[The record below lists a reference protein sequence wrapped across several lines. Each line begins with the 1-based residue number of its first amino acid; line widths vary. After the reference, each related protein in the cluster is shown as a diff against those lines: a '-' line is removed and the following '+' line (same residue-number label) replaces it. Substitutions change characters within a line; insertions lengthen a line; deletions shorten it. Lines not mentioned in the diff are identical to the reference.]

1 MEPEVWQRIKSVF
14 DSVVLVQK
22 SERSAY
28 LRKVCSGDPELRR
41 EVEALLASYDQA
53 DSFME
58 KPFAGQIADVLTP
71 PAATDLAAGATLDHY
86 KILRKVGS
94 GGMGKVYLAEDTQ
107 LRRSVA
113 IKLLSPEATADKHQV
128 ARFVQEAR
136 LASLLNHPNILT
148 IYEVG
153 QNGGSHFISSE
164 FVSGDTLRGRISDG
178 PLAVKDAIDIAIQ
191 IASALAVAHRGG
203 VVHRDIKPENVMLR
217 EDGLLKVLDFG
228 LAKLNRNERSATDHN
243 GETWGDVRTKPG
255 IILGTVTYMSPE
267 QAGGSEVD
275 ARTDIWS
282 LGVVLYEMISG
293 RPPFSGSSAANVMQ
307 SILRVEPKPLN
318 HPTPDL
324 RRTLRRIIKRSLAK
338 SLDER
343 YRSIEEMLDDLRCFR
358 TQVEAGAAGPRSVAI
373 LPFTNITRDAR
384 VSFFEFALADAVI
397 TELAR
402 SQSLVV
408 RPSSSVAKYLGQA
421 VDPVAIGRELQVD
434 AILTANFLHSK
445 DRIRVTTQ
453 LIDVE
458 DKNVLW
464 AEQID
469 SDTDDVIGL
478 QDLIT
483 NRIVEGLK
491 CELESP
497 ALADFSFPVTTNSRA
512 YTEYL
517 RGRDQLRRYM
527 FHTVANEDVE
537 IAIGHFKTAIELDSQ
552 FALAHCALGTSYMQR
567 VIKVVGCRDDV
578 EAAAV
583 QFDRAL
589 ALDPGIVDA
598 RAYRAFILR
607 LQGETRESRNR
618 MAELRRDAP
627 NNFEVQYLNAA
638 CYRFDGDYENALQCY
653 VEMLRLDPTAQ
664 VAVHYCRARI
674 FLYKADLKTAF
685 REIELAQKLE
695 PNHPIVKFFHAIL
708 ILRSGHPAVAAEEM
722 RSLFSTYPSIGF
734 RPYLSMCLSA
744 LGDREAA
751 MQVLTPEIEAIAAVD
766 PDVSYWLASAN
777 LLAGQTDTAFKWLR
791 TSIWLGNNNLPWF
804 ESDPVWASMRTDS
817 RFASAISTISRTL

>member
-1 MEPEVWQRIKSVF
+1 MEPEVWQRVKAVF

-22 SERSAY
+22 NERSAY
-28 LRKVCSGDPELRR
+28 LRNVCSGDPELRR
-41 EVEALLASYDQA
+41 EVEALLASYDEA
-53 DSFME
+53 GGFME
-58 KPFAGQIADVLTP
+58 KPFAGQIADLLTTP
-71 PAATDLAAGATLDHY
+71 EANDLATGEAFNHY
-86 KILRKVGS
+86 KIVRKIGA

-113 IKLLSPEATADKHQV
+113 IKLLSPEATADTHQV

-136 LASLLNHPNILT
+136 FASLLNHPNILT

-153 QNGGSHFISSE
+153 QNAGSHFISSE
-164 FVSGDTLRGRISDG
+164 FVPGDTLRDRLADG
-178 PLAVKDAIDIAIQ
+178 PLAIKDAIAIAID
-191 IASALAVAHRGG
+191 IGSALAIAHQGG
-203 VVHRDIKPENVMLR
+203 IVHRDIKPENVMLR

-228 LAKLNRNERSATDHN
+228 LAKLNRNERSIADHN
-243 GETWGDVRTKPG
+243 GDTWGDVRTKPG

-275 ARTDIWS
+275 SRTDIWS

-293 RPPFSGSSAANVMQ
+293 KPPFSGSSGANVMQ
-307 SILRVEPKPLN
+307 SILRVEPKPLH
-318 HPTPDL
+318 HPAPDL
-324 RRTLRRIIKRSLAK
+324 RRTLHRIIKRSLAK
-338 SLDER
+338 TLDER
-343 YRSIEEMLDDLRCFR
+343 YQSMNEMLEDLRCFR

-421 VDPVAIGRELQVD
+421 VDPVAIGKELQVD

-445 DRIRVTTQ
+445 DRIRVTAQ
-453 LIDVE
+453 LTDVE

-497 ALADFSFPVTTNSRA
+497 ALANIAVPVTANSLA

-527 FHTVANEDVE
+527 FHTVANENVK
-537 IAIGHFKTAIELDSQ
+537 IAIEHFKTAIDLDPQ
-552 FALAHCALGTSYMQR
+552 FALAHCALGTSYLQR

-589 ALDPGIVDA
+589 ALDPQIIDA

-607 LQGETRESRNR
+607 LQGETQESRNR

-627 NNFEVQYLNAA
+627 NNFEVQYLSAA

-664 VAVHYCRARI
+664 VAIHYCRARI
-674 FLYKADLKTAF
+674 FLYKGDLTMAF
-685 REIELAQKLE
+685 REIQLAERLE

-708 ILRSGHPAVAAEEM
+708 TLRSGHPAAAAEEM
-722 RSLFSTYPSIGF
+722 RDLFSTYPSIGF

-744 LGDREAA
+744 LGDYEAA
-751 MQVLTPEIEAIAAVD
+751 IRELNPKIEAIAAVD

-791 TSIWLGNNNLPWF
+791 TSIWLGNHNLPWF
-804 ESDPVWASMRTDS
+804 KTDPVWASMRTDA
-817 RFASAISTISRTL
+817 RFASAISTISRPL